1 MLNIS
6 AYKWRD
12 WYPEVS
18 QMARTTPDVGARVNS
33 KWSTGATFELRNETL
48 KKEGGYYSVMDIA
61 EENNKWAKFTGRGY
75 WNDPDMLVSGEQGLT
90 FEQQKSHFALY
101 CIMSSPLMLGNNPLD
116 MAKEEKQIIFNKTAI
131 MVDQDPSGQGKL
143 IKGNNEAEVW
153 AKKLNGGKTAVLL
166 LNKNN
171 IIPVDIELK
180 ISYFGLEG
188 EYMVKDIF
196 KEKDLDNI
204 SGAKSYSIPQGS
216 SLFVLLSKR

>member
-153 AKKLNGGKTAVLL
+153 AKKLNG
-166 LNKNN
+166 
-171 IIPVDIELK
+171 
-180 ISYFGLEG
+180 
-188 EYMVKDIF
+188 
-196 KEKDLDNI
+196 
-204 SGAKSYSIPQGS
+204 AKRPYC
-216 SLFVLLSKR
+216 F